1 MLAYLQKNTNSTQQ
15 IWYFQKLSLP
25 LQAQFTLCMSLS
37 LRSLMSLMSLKTLQT
52 LQTLQT
58 LETLK
63 SLLILSKQQY

>member
-37 LRSLMSLMSLKTLQT
+37 LRSLMSLKTLKTLQT
-52 LQTLQT
+52 LET

>member
-37 LRSLMSLMSLKTLQT
+37 LRSLMSLKTLKTLQT
-52 LQTLQT
+52 LETLET